1 MTAHAVIVHQLPG
14 RLRLRLNQQR
24 GDSAYFSALSENL
37 ARLDSVEQVKVNAS
51 TGSVV
56 IEFSDTTEHLI
67 QQLRQHDLS
76 VEKQDKKNTLH
87 NRPVPGKGGI
97 ASDTAPFH
105 LVSNRDINAMFMVG
119 TLFAAISV
127 VQTFRG
133 KILVP
138 SLAALW
144 CAIEAFRK
152 SRVSP
157 TAANG
162 TQERNPRHDVVPG
175 NIGISH

>member
-1 MTAHAVIVHQLPG
+1 MAAHAVIVHQLPG
-14 RLRLRLNQQR
+14 RVRLRLNQQR

-37 ARLDSVEQVKVNAS
+37 AGLDSVEQVKVNAS

-67 QQLRQHDLS
+67 QQLQQHDLS
-76 VEKQDKKNTLH
+76 VEKQDKKNSLPS
-87 NRPVPGKGGI
+87 RPVPEKGGV
-97 ASDTAPFH
+97 AGDTAPFH

-127 VQTFRG
+127 VQAFRG

-144 CAIEAFRK
+144 CAIEAFNRSK
-152 SRVSP
+152 VLP
-157 TAANG
+157 AAANG
-162 TQERNPRHDVVPG
+162 AQERNAEHDVVPG
-175 NIGISH
+175 NIGILH